1 MKEDVQSCQAKE
13 CGPRLIEQYADPLR
27 VWAKLVISFLVVYFA
42 LQYRDGEGHVDSYLR
57 TRGTPHFTVLLPTV
71 GQALILLVSCLCCW
85 ALIPCINAATL
96 PCARKEVLL
105 CQSPFLCATSSSALG
120 RYKWPFT
127 SIELGQADGV
137 SVMLSTRSKFGRKIQ
152 PPKSTHDPVLRNPP
166 AVSMDAV
173 LQFARATDR
182 ACSVL
187 QVVSNHSALMKESA
201 SCCRNLRGLEKK
213 R

>member
-152 PPKSTHDPVLRNPP
+152 PPKSTG
-166 AVSMDAV
+166 
-173 LQFARATDR
+173 T
-182 ACSVL
+182 
-187 QVVSNHSALMKESA
+187 SALMIGFAFKAAPLNGFLLLPFPLQLLFDLGTILYSETPQ
-201 SCCRNLRGLEKK
+201 
-213 R
+213 